1 MVEEQ
6 ETAADGIAFEL
17 PRLSFEELYKIKDSS
32 SSRKNFAARLVRGYF
47 PEEERARCNVRGRG
61 GKGKL
66 NSIKMDIVKRKVF
79 DIWPLNPS
87 ETEKTAWAQ
96 CVCAIDEANRRLNR
110 KK

>member
-1 MVEEQ
+1 MEEQ

-32 SSRKNFAARLVRGYF
+32 SSRKNFAGYF

-66 NSIKMDIVKRKVF
+66 VK
-79 DIWPLNPS
+79 
-87 ETEKTAWAQ
+87 
-96 CVCAIDEANRRLNR
+96 
-110 KK
+110 